1 MTHQG
6 VRRGLQSI
14 RGGAP
19 ASQGGRIPGAQA
31 FSRASDSIYTTLK
44 SELYLTL
51 PPGARLTEGTL
62 SERFGV
68 SRIPVREAL
77 QQLVREGFLEAHF
90 RNGYTVTGANQR
102 QADELNHLRALF
114 EREAVFF
121 IVRSTEEFPE
131 LDALWNTWNC
141 DIDRDALSPSDL
153 SAMNFEFHS
162 TIVSCSR
169 NSELVKLHQSV
180 FERIEV
186 TQRVDFTNCERIEST
201 FREHLSILESLRA
214 KDLDGALERL
224 LLHLESSN
232 RFVQITVQM
241 MGQEPP
247 TTCTTKIRHQRDCDG
262 LQR

>member
-1 MTHQG
+1 MTQQG
-6 VRRGLQSI
+6 ARGGFQSI
-14 RGGAP
+14 RGGPP
-19 ASQGGRIPGAQA
+19 ASKDERIPGPQA
-31 FSRASDSIYTTLK
+31 FNRASDSIYATLK

-51 PPGARLTEGTL
+51 QPGARLTEGAL

-102 QADELNHLRALF
+102 QADELNQLRALF

-121 IVRSTEEFPE
+121 IVESPQEFPE
-131 LDALWNTWNC
+131 LDALWDTWND
-141 DIDRDALSPSDL
+141 DIARADLSPSDL
-153 SAMNFEFHS
+153 STMNYEFHS
-162 TIVSCSR
+162 TIVSCSG
-169 NSELVKLHQSV
+169 NSELVKMYQSV

-186 TQRVDFTNCERIEST
+186 TQRVDFTNRERIEST
-201 FREHLSILESLRA
+201 FREHRSILESLRA

-241 MGQEPP
+241 MGQEPSP
-247 TTCTTKIRHQRDCDG
+247 
-262 LQR
+262 